1 MSDKT
6 FNGLQFPNKSTGK
19 ARDPDTGFARIYV
32 KNNNIY
38 SVLPD
43 GTDTQLTR
51 IAETDPV
58 FMSSAAS
65 NITNTNISN
74 WNTAF
79 SWGNH
84 AIQGYL
90 NSVSL
95 NTNTDV
101 TITSPLNG
109 QVLKYNGTVWRNA
122 ADEGGSGSGVTEE
135 QVIAYTIVLGSW

>member
-1 MSDKT
+1 M
-6 FNGLQFPNKSTGK
+6 QFPNKTTGS
-19 ARDPDTGFARIYV
+19 ARVPDTGFARLYV

-51 IAETDPV
+51 ISETDPV

-74 WNTAF
+74 WNTAYG
-79 SWGNH
+79 WGNH
-84 AIQGYL
+84 ATQGYL
-90 NSVSL
+90 TSVSL

-101 TITSPLNG
+101 TITSPANG
-109 QVLKYNGTVWRNA
+109 QVLTYNGTIWVNA
-122 ADEGGSGSGVTEE
+122 AASGGSGGG
-135 QVIAYTIVLGSW
+135 IPGGKAIVLSMVFGR

>member
-6 FNGLQFPNKSTGK
+6 FNGMQFPNKTTGK
-19 ARDPDTGFARIYV
+19 ARNPDTGFARLYV

-51 IAETDPV
+51 ISETDPV
-58 FMSSAAS
+58 FMSSAAA

-74 WNTAF
+74 WNTAYG
-79 SWGNH
+79 WGNH
-84 AIQGYL
+84 ATQGYL
-90 NSVSL
+90 TSVSL

-101 TITSPLNG
+101 TITSPTNG
-109 QVLKYNGTVWRNA
+109 QVLTYNGSIWVNSDATGGTGGVN
-122 ADEGGSGSGVTEE
+122 DEE
-135 QVIAYTIVLGSW
+135 VIAYTVVLGGW